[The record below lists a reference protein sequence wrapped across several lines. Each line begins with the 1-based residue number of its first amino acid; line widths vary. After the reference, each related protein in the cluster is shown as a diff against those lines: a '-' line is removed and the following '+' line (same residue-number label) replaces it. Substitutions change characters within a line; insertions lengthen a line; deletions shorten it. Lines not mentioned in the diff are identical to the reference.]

1 MTWDPAPVLWIC
13 GAVGAGKSSV
23 GYQVFR
29 LVLADGLKA
38 AYIDFDQI
46 GMCYPESDD
55 DPENHRLKAANLGA
69 MWPNFRAAG
78 AQCLIASGTADNRDV
93 IPIYTNAVPGAV
105 FTTCRL
111 RASAEE
117 ITRRIFLRGGGGG
130 PVVPGD
136 ELRNESFQR
145 LSQVAEA
152 SVQNAEELERDGIGD
167 LCVDTDHRSITEVAE
182 LVRAT
187 AKAWPG

>member
-1 MTWDPAPVLWIC
+1 M
-13 GAVGAGKSSV
+13 GAGKSSV
-23 GYQVFR
+23 GYEVFR

-46 GMCYPESDD
+46 GMCYPGSDD
-55 DPENHRLKAANLGA
+55 DPENHRLKAANLGV

-93 IPIYTNAVPGAV
+93 IPIYVNAVPGAL

-111 RASAEE
+111 APASAEE
-117 ITRRIFLRGGGGG
+117 IRRRIFLRGEGGG

-136 ELRNESFQR
+136 ELRHESFQR

-152 SVQNAEELERDGIGD
+152 SVRQAEELERDGIGD
-167 LCVDTDHRSITEVAE
+167 LCVDTDQRSITEVAK

-187 AKAWPG
+187 AKDWPG